1 MSSVFFF
8 FFYKRTGER
17 EKQKKKLTFLS
28 LSTPHSNRSFK
39 LKKKKK
45 KKSICG
51 AVAGGYL
58 NKITPTWLT
67 TTLLALL
74 LAAMAYKLVRRARS
88 VWKLESEERRLARLA
103 AEQGQERIR
112 GLSALLLQEEESVF
126 GTAASAEEP
135 LLLGETLS
143 SAPSLPSL
151 VSLADEAA
159 AAAQAAAAAARSP
172 PKPPHSRRRAGG
184 SFENGGGDGSSPSP
198 SSSPPKPALARGED
212 EERPSAS
219 SPPRPPPGSGET
231 ATAAAAAAAA
241 AGEAPSPFSE
251 PRAAPPGKVAL
262 IFALTLFVLVADLS
276 KQLVPCGSPAYWLAV
291 ASVVPPSLAVA
302 LAARA
307 RLVREHALREG
318 GAPGWPAYEPG
329 EVVWTAANSVSFPAV
344 STLAGVVAGFFGVGG
359 GIVKG
364 PLMLEMGVA
373 PEVAA
378 ATSITMIL
386 FTSSAA
392 SVLYVSFGVPADY
405 ARAVFA
411 TGVVFT
417 ALGQSVVTRLIR
429 RLGRRGGGGGG
440 AGAGVVV
447 VAMALMMAA
456 SASVVTFEA
465 GALARR
471 AYLSGTLGGHG
482 HIC

>member
-1 MSSVFFF
+1 MGFLCSVFN
-8 FFYKRTGER
+8 KNKNKT
-17 EKQKKKLTFLS
+17 KKLTFSFLS
-28 LSTPHSNRSFK
+28 SKPPTQT
-39 LKKKKK
+39 KKN

-67 TTLLALL
+67 TALLALVL
-74 LAAMAYKLVRRARS
+74 TAMAWKLTRRARS
-88 VWKLESEERRLARLA
+88 FWELEGEERRLARLA
-103 AEQGQERIR
+103 AERGEERIR
-112 GLSALLLQEEESVF
+112 GLSALLLHEEEAVF
-126 GTAASAEEP
+126 GTAALESSAEDEEP
-135 LLLGETLS
+135 LLPGQTLS

-159 AAAQAAAAAARSP
+159 AAAARSP
-172 PKPPHSRRRAGG
+172 TKPKPPHSRRRVAGG
-184 SFENGGGDGSSPSP
+184 FGENGGNGASPS

-219 SPPRPPPGSGET
+219 SPQGGGETTRTT

-241 AGEAPSPFSE
+241 ASAETPSHFSE
-251 PRAAPPGKVAL
+251 PRVAPPGKVAL
-262 IFALTLFVLVADLS
+262 IVALTLFVLAADLA
-276 KQLVPCGSPAYWLAV
+276 KQLVPCGSLTYWLAV
-291 ASVVPPSLAVA
+291 ASVIPPSLAVA

-318 GAPGWPAYEPG
+318 GLEPGWPPYEPG
-329 EVVWTAANSVSFPAV
+329 EVVWTSANSVAFPAV

-392 SVLYVSFGVPADY
+392 SVLYVSFGVPTDY
-405 ARAVFA
+405 AKVVFL
-411 TGVVFT
+411 TGAVFT
-417 ALGQSVVTRLIR
+417 ALGQSVVARLIR
-429 RLGRRGGGGGG
+429 KLGKGGNAGGGSGGVGG

-447 VAMALMMAA
+447 VAMALMMGA

-471 AYLSGTLGGHG
+471 AYLSGSLGGHG